1 MLNGMS
7 KIVIVDDNPSLLYAL
22 SEIFKSRGYSVRIAS
37 DGFSALA
44 AIRDYVP
51 DVLLSDLNMP
61 GMSGFELLSVVRRR
75 FPKIAV
81 IAMSGAYRGVAVPP
95 GIAADAFYAKGA
107 SSVARLFE
115 ILWAIE
121 DRNMLQSI
129 RDTKVPV
136 WVPRLSLNIENAS
149 TMVVACP
156 ECLRAYPHTLNHVS
170 SAPEETSCP
179 HCCFL
184 MRLAVVPRSQE
195 MDTTSIPLA
204 SKANEIGEPPFA
216 RYLDVKS
223 SWSECSSQ

>member
-1 MLNGMS
+1 MS
-7 KIVIVDDNPSLLYAL
+7 NIVIVDDNPSLLYAL

-51 DVLLSDLNMP
+51 DLLLSDLNMP

-81 IAMSGAYRGVAVPP
+81 IAMSGVYRGVVVPP

-107 SSVARLFE
+107 TSIARLFE

-121 DRNMLQSI
+121 DRKTLESI
-129 RDTKVPV
+129 RDTNVPV
-136 WVPRLSLNIENAS
+136 WIARLPIHIDNAS
-149 TMVVACP
+149 TMAVACP
-156 ECLRAYPHTLNHVS
+156 ECMRTYSHTLNHVS
-170 SAPEETSCP
+170 SAPEAISCP
-179 HCCFL
+179 HCCYPVH
-184 MRLAVVPRSQE
+184 LAVVPRSQE
-195 MDTTSIPLA
+195 MDTTTIPLTPKA
-204 SKANEIGEPPFA
+204 SEIGEPPFA
-216 RYLDVKS
+216 SYLDVKS